1 MPERP
6 GLLERLDRWK
16 EWPSFNEDAT
26 LVGLVLPILKEA
38 GYDPFN
44 PEEVFP
50 QARDNNNLKPDL
62 LLYKDSARQGGAPYM
77 VIEVKALGEN
87 LKKHENQV
95 VQYMNGGQARWYV
108 LTNGEVW
115 EFYDR
120 ERTLPLSNCLRA
132 RVHLKDPGALRA
144 LSLLLSKAAAEPPF
158 QEAEE
163 ALAEALLTQA
173 AESVPFDEQRR
184 AYDLTGHFVRPLQN
198 AMGEAQERF
207 PLAKRFVE
215 EWASRWEAELA
226 KTPSPP
232 SSSPPPLRSFSS
244 WAEALFVLG
253 EECYRRD
260 PSKAREVLK
269 ILPPDYTGPLAHKP
283 LPDGH
288 KLCVNFSAKDIKRL
302 LNKLAYTFPH
312 LKGQQIRVREEVFTL
327 GADPQ

>member
-1 MPERP
+1 MPEHP
-6 GLLERLDRWK
+6 SLLERLDRWK

-26 LVGLVLPILKEA
+26 LLGLVLPILEEA

-50 QARDNNNLKPDL
+50 QARDNNKLKPDL

-163 ALAEALLTQA
+163 ALAEALLL
-173 AESVPFDEQRR
+173 DEQRR
-184 AYDLTGHFVRPLQN
+184 VYERVVKPLQD
-198 AMGEAQERF
+198 AVQKAKEKF
-207 PLAKRFVE
+207 PLAGPFVDQWVQ
-215 EWASRWEAELA
+215 EWGA
-226 KTPSPP
+226 KLVSDTSPSPLDTPPSPP
-232 SSSPPPLRSFSS
+232 SIRTFTS
-244 WAEALFVLG
+244 WAEALFTLG
-253 EECYRRD
+253 RECYQSN
-260 PSKAREVLK
+260 PSETSQVLK
-269 ILPPDYTGPLAHKP
+269 ILPPDYTGSLAHRP
-283 LPDGH
+283 LPDGR
-288 KLCVNFSAKDIKRL
+288 KLCVNFSAKDIKRQ
-302 LNKLAYTFPH
+302 LNKLANAFPD
-312 LKGQQIRVREEVFTL
+312 LKGQQIKVREEVFTL
-327 GADPQ
+327 GADLQ